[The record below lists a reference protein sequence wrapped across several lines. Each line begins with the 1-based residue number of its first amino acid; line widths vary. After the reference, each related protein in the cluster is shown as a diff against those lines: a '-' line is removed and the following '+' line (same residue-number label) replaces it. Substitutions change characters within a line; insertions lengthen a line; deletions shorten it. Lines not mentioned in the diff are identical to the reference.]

1 MRKNNPFKNI
11 FDADNLRKIIKNSL
25 KNNKLLL
32 KSQQRF
38 KSEMHSVFSQE
49 INKIASSLND
59 YKRMQSIDT
68 TKTYEHGTGKDQ
80 GSEKK
85 RLNVIKRSNNA

>member
-1 MRKNNPFKNI
+1 MRII
-11 FDADNLRKIIKNSL
+11 FEKIIKNSL

-49 INKIASSLND
+49 INKITSSLND

-68 TKTYEHGTGKDQ
+68 TETYEHGTGKDQ

>member
-1 MRKNNPFKNI
+1 
-11 FDADNLRKIIKNSL
+11 
-25 KNNKLLL
+25 
-32 KSQQRF
+32 
-38 KSEMHSVFSQE
+38 MHSVFSQE